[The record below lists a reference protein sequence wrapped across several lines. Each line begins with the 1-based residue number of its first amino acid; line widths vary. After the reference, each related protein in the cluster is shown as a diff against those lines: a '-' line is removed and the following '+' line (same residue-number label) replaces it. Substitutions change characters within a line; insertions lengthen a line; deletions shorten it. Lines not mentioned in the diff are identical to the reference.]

1 MGQPA
6 GDEPHGRGARGRRHV
21 LEGQDLA
28 TPRHVAQFRRSLS
41 ANAKTARRRSLSDR
55 AESQAVAA
63 PAIAALAASEARAK
77 TGVVSADAAAA
88 TAP

>member
-1 MGQPA
+1 
-6 GDEPHGRGARGRRHV
+6 
-21 LEGQDLA
+21 
-28 TPRHVAQFRRSLS
+28 LS